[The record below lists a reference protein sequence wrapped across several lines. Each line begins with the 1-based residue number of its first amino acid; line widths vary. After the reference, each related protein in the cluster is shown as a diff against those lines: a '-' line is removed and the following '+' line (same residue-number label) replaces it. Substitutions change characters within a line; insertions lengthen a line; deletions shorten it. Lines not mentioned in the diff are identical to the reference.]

1 MILIAA
7 IILLLS
13 AAVVLYRA
21 VVGPSVFDRILAVNA
36 LGTKTVLIVL
46 LMGFLDKEEFFV
58 DTAMVYALVNF
69 VATIGILRF
78 VQYRRLG

>member
-7 IILLLS
+7 VILLLS

-21 VVGPSVFDRILAVNA
+21 VIGPSVFDRILAVNA